1 MGMTSS
7 RTTRQKTPSQRDV
20 VFWDLGSGAGKLVV
34 QSYLELPRIQRSVG
48 VELAPSRHDSAVK
61 AWEGLVQ
68 SGLASELRLNHPD
81 ATTND
86 DDASLEL
93 IAGDL
98 FHADVSE
105 ATHIYVS
112 SLCFTDDMM
121 RRLEE
126 KLTCSSSKVKSVA
139 SLRAF
144 PTHLFG
150 TRPRVEYVEMSWT
163 KRQGTGCAV
172 YVYSPT

>member
-1 MGMTSS
+1 
-7 RTTRQKTPSQRDV
+7 
-20 VFWDLGSGAGKLVV
+20 VV

-48 VELAPSRHDSAVK
+48 VELAPSRHESAVK
-61 AWEGLVQ
+61 AWERLVQ
-68 SGLASELRLNHPD
+68 SGLADELRSNHPH
-81 ATTND
+81 ATTNEDEDDD

-93 IAGDL
+93 ILGDL
-98 FHADVSE
+98 FHVDVSE

-121 RRLEE
+121 HRLEE
-126 KLTCSSSKVKSVA
+126 KLKCSSSKVKSVA
-139 SLRAF
+139 SLREF
-144 PTHLFG
+144 PMHLFG

-172 YVYSPT
+172 YVYSRTT